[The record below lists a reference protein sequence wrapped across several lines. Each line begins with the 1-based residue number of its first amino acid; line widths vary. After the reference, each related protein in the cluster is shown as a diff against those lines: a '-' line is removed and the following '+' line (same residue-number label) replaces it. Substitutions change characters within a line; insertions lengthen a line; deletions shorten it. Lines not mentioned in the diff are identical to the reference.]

1 MLLKRTEKDGV
12 VKALYDSS
20 NILASK
26 WDGTDL
32 TVIFKRG
39 ASYTYKG
46 VSKTD
51 YVRFETDD
59 SQGAVLNARIKS
71 YTFEQNDPVD
81 EATIIA
87 EIENS
92 KQEALTKFEEGMVEY
107 MRLIST
113 AYETTPKL
121 TKASLEKLTEMI
133 IKHSELAGANAGV
146 KICACD

>member
-1 MLLKRTEKDGV
+1 MLLKKTEKDGV

-20 NILASK
+20 NILASN
-26 WDGTDL
+26 WNGADL

-39 ASYTYKG
+39 ASYTYKN

-51 YVRFETDD
+51 YIRFETAD
-59 SQGAVLNARIKS
+59 SQGAVLNAKIKS
-71 YTFEQNDPVD
+71 YLVEQNAPVD
-81 EATIIA
+81 EATIIS

-92 KQEALTKFEEGMVEY
+92 KQDVITKFEEGMVEY

-113 AYETTPKL
+113 AYETNPKL
-121 TKASLEKLTEMI
+121 TKASIEKLTEMI
-133 IKHSELAGANAGV
+133 IKHSELLGDKASI